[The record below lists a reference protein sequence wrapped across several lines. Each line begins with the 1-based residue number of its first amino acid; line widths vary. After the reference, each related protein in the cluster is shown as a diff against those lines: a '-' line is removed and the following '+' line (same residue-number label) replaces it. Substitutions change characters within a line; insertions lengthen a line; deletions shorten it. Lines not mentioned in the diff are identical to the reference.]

1 MTESVNKEAQ
11 ELGTVEFPQGELA
24 EQDNNFTTGY
34 VFDEVKGFDLG
45 RDILKG
51 MKENEVCLQ
60 SLRDMFTGQGLQKD
74 EEAQLVTEFQRA
86 LGFLQ
91 ERF

>member
-1 MTESVNKEAQ
+1 
-11 ELGTVEFPQGELA
+11 
-24 EQDNNFTTGY
+24 
-34 VFDEVKGFDLG
+34 
-45 RDILKG
+45 